1 MFISIIFAP
10 AVLICATVILHHRL
24 YTSWYLFFCA
34 CAECLP
40 HKRHIT
46 NDCNVVCTRAHLR
59 KNRPKKEKDKTV
71 LGRSTSASLS
81 KMFNCTEK
89 HPNKSAPT
97 FNNRKALYLII
108 AVWCLRV
115 CGSSRF
121 TNRLFLFIRIHTL
134 SLGKRQQLLQKA
146 EEDWKLKK
154 KFKHQFIKNF
164 YLLNPLSLLFIKK
177 QENAQAVIM

>member
-10 AVLICATVILHHRL
+10 AVLICATVT
-24 YTSWYLFFCA
+24 YSNSNTSWYLFFCA

-46 NDCNVVCTRAHLR
+46 NDYNVVHTGALPE
-59 KNRPKKEKDKTV
+59 KSPKQEKQKTV

-81 KMFNCTEK
+81 KIFNCTEK
-89 HPNKSAPT
+89 HFMFPKKSAPT
-97 FNNRKALYLII
+97 FHNRKALYLII

-115 CGSSRF
+115 CGGGRF

-146 EEDWKLKK
+146 EEDWKLP
-154 KFKHQFIKNF
+154 FFSSTN
-164 YLLNPLSLLFIKK
+164 L
-177 QENAQAVIM
+177 